1 MTRKTMQLVG
11 RLLHTLAVGKRIELP
26 TTEVQVEMMRDSC
39 GLLLSSRHKIL
50 IKKHHK
56 RSKVKAKAPK
66 RTETATKVFL
76 LSLQCAFA

>member
-1 MTRKTMQLVG
+1 MQLAG
-11 RLLHTLAVGKRIELP
+11 RFLHTAVGKRVELP

-66 RTETATKVFL
+66 RTETAKAFL
-76 LSLQCAFA
+76 LSLQYVFA